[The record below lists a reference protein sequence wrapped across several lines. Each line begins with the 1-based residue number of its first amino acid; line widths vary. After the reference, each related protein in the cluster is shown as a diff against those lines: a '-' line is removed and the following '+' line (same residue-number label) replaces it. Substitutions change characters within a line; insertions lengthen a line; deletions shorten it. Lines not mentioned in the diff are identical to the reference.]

1 MIRWLWSRIMKW
13 GWDFGRKTET
23 EDVVLGVANSSRN
36 SEPIVRINLHVAMN
50 GKILEIAT
58 PSPNRQH
65 DWVVT
70 NYIVTDGES
79 LTEALTMLLI
89 AKGVK

>member
-1 MIRWLWSRIMKW
+1 MIRWTLNKIMKW
-13 GWDFGRKTET
+13 IWGFNSDRSQPAITP
-23 EDVVLGVANSSRN
+23 SSRSN
-36 SEPIVRINLHVAMN
+36 SEPIVRINLHSAMN

-58 PSPNRQH
+58 PCPKIKH

-79 LTEALTMLLI
+79 LTDALAILLI
-89 AKGVK
+89 AKGIK